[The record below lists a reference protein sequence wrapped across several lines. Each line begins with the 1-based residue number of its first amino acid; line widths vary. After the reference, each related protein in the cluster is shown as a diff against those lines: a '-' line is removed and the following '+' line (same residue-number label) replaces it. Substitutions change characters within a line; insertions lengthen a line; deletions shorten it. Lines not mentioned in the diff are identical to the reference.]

1 MLPEVYLFIIKIIVN
16 KILHIIKYFSM
27 IHYFQISDYV
37 VIVSATV
44 IPNPNSNIMQKIL
57 LVREP

>member
-16 KILHIIKYFSM
+16 KILHIKYFSI
-27 IHYFQISDYV
+27 IHDFQISDYV

-44 IPNPNSNIMQKIL
+44 IPNPNSNMQKIL